1 MAVSA
6 REGVE
11 YKPLLVRGEG
21 RGEGAGGQGV
31 GMERVEKGKMGSDE
45 RTRALE

>member
-11 YKPLLVRGEG
+11 YKRLLVRGEG
-21 RGEGAGGQGV
+21 AGGRGV